1 MKIVLATDGSSH
13 AQAAVDVLKRL
24 PFPPRSELTVLTVV
38 KKVEPVAAT
47 GAVVG
52 GSSPRLALSRM
63 QPACRLQR
71 RYMYAETAR
80 GGACMACL
88 LQRARDSLR

>member
-52 GSSPRLALSRM
+52 DESRD
-63 QPACRLQR
+63 
-71 RYMYAETAR
+71 AR
-80 GGACMACL
+80 
-88 LQRARDSLR
+88 RARCPADRRSRGPVRGRPCGGRIAGT